1 MQIDASAARLHGA
14 AAVWLP
20 TDPMRTPLRQALLL
34 LVLAFAVITPS
45 AATAGPAGEWPAYLH
60 DARHTSTS
68 TSAAITPA
76 NAGALTQAWTFTSRG
91 PTMTGQP
98 GRAFVAS
105 PVVSGGRVFIGS
117 NTGVFYA
124 LDSTTGHV
132 AWSRFLGFSRKLTCN
147 ARGIAST
154 ATVAVDPVTSKP
166 TVYVSSGDGY
176 LFALDAATGTVVWK
190 SEIRVQSPGVND
202 YFDWSSPTVA
212 NGSVYV
218 GVSAQ
223 CDAPLVRAG
232 VKRFDQATGALRADY
247 FTVPEGQI
255 GGSVWS
261 SVAANPK
268 AIFATTGNA
277 SAGISADA
285 YALVKLDP
293 TTLVRTA
300 KYTVPGAD
308 RVPDSD
314 FGASPVLFSGGGVQ
328 MVGAC
333 NKGGFFYALRASDM
347 SFRWKLRVAK
357 GSSGGS
363 TACLAAGVWDGSRLF
378 LSGPLT
384 TIGGVDYRGSVRRVD
399 PATGATIWARG
410 LPGVVVG
417 TPSVN
422 GAGLIAAPIFEFDS
436 SLSGTYLLDAAT
448 GAIVRFLPGGTQFA
462 QPTFAGSYL
471 FTASQSGGVV
481 TAWKLP

>member
-1 MQIDASAARLHGA
+1 MKRSWLPLLL
-14 AAVWLP
+14 AAV
-20 TDPMRTPLRQALLL
+20 
-34 LVLAFAVITPS
+34 VLAPS
-45 AATAGPAGEWPAYLH
+45 AAAAGPVNEWPAYLH
-60 DARHTSTS
+60 DARHGSTS
-68 TSAAITPA
+68 ASAAITPA
-76 NAGALTQAWTFTSRG
+76 NAGTLATAWTFTSPG
-91 PTMTGQP
+91 PTMPGQP
-98 GRAFVAS
+98 GRSFVAS
-105 PVVSGGRVFIGS
+105 PVVSGGRIFIGS

-124 LDSTTGHV
+124 LNQETGRV
-132 AWSRFLGFSRKLTCN
+132 AWSRFLGFSKKLTCN

-154 ATVAVDPVTSKP
+154 ATVAVDPATSKP

-176 LFALDAATGTVVWK
+176 LFALDAATGAVVWK
-190 SEIRVQSPGVND
+190 REIHVQSPGVND
-202 YFDWSSPTVA
+202 YFDWASPTVA

-232 VKRFDQATGALRADY
+232 VKRFDQATGTPQADY
-247 FTVPEGQI
+247 FTVPDGQI

-268 AIFATTGNA
+268 AVFATTGNA
-277 SAGISADA
+277 SAGIGADA
-285 YALVKLDP
+285 YSLVKLDP
-293 TTLVRTA
+293 ATLVRTA

-314 FGASPVLFSGGGVQ
+314 FGASPALFSAGGVQ

-333 NKGGFFYALRASDM
+333 NKGGFFYAVRASDM
-347 SFRWKLRVAK
+347 SLRWKFRVAQ

-384 TIGGVDYRGSVRRVD
+384 RIDGVDYRGSVRRVD
-399 PATGATIWARG
+399 PLTGAPIWERG
-410 LPGVVVG
+410 LPGVVIG
-417 TPSVN
+417 TPSIN
-422 GAGLIAAPIFEFDS
+422 GAGLIAVPIFEFDS
-436 SLSGTYLLDAAT
+436 ALSGTYLLDAGT
-448 GAIVRFLPGGTQFA
+448 GASVRFLPGGTQFA

-471 FTASQSGGVV
+471 FTATQSGGVV